1 VTMTFNESLQKFTRY
16 LQEHGHSKV
25 TIKGYCY
32 DLQQFGRWFEQT
44 NGGQPNLETIT
55 PMDVKEYRSYMQTVK
70 SFKPAT
76 INRHLQALRAFCHW
90 AVEMGHIATDPTV
103 NIKGSKQQRPG
114 PKVLD
119 RTEIYRMMRA
129 LEERL
134 QWALSYKGSLSGHA
148 ASAKRDMA
156 MVMLLLHTGLRV
168 SELAG
173 LRLSDVE
180 MSEQKGRLTVTGR
193 GNKQRKVPL
202 NADARKALRQWL
214 EVRPNV
220 ETEAL
225 FLGRGGVPLSVRTV
239 QKVLA
244 DLGGRAQVENL
255 HPYTLRHT
263 FATRYLEANPGDL
276 VGLATILGH
285 ESLETLRI
293 YTVPNS
299 AELPDKVERLALSDE
314 GSETRFL
321 VD

>member
-1 VTMTFNESLQKFTRY
+1 VTTTFNDSLQKFTHY
-16 LQEHGHSKV
+16 LQERDRSQA

-44 NGGQPNLETIT
+44 NGQQPNLETIT

-70 SFKPAT
+70 GFKPAT
-76 INRHLQALRAFCHW
+76 INRRLRALRTFCRW

-103 NIKGSKQQRPG
+103 NIKGIKQQRLG

-119 RTEIYRMMRA
+119 RTEIHRMIRA

-134 QWALSYKGSLSGHA
+134 QWALSYKGSLSKSA
-148 ASAKRDMA
+148 VRAKRDMA

-173 LRLSDVE
+173 LKLSDVE
-180 MSEQKGRLTVTGR
+180 MSDQKGNLTVAGN

-214 EVRPNV
+214 EVRPDV
-220 ETEAL
+220 ESEAL
-225 FLGRGGVPLSVRTV
+225 FLGRSGVPLSVRGV
-239 QKVLA
+239 QRVLT
-244 DLGGRAQVENL
+244 DLGRRAQVENL
-255 HPYTLRHT
+255 HPRNLRHT
-263 FATRYLEANPGDL
+263 FATRYLEANLGDL
-276 VGLATILGH
+276 IGLATILGH

-299 AELPDKVERLALSDE
+299 AKLSHKMERLALSKE
-314 GSETRFL
+314 ENGQR
-321 VD
+321 